1 MILVPCGATNEDAMR
16 GSKQLGEFLRSR
28 RAKIRPDDVG
38 LPTIRRRRAPGLRR
52 EEVAQLAGISVEWY
66 VKLEQGRA
74 VSPSAS
80 TISALGDALRL
91 GKAELSHLRA
101 LAEKPES
108 KAFATEVVPET
119 ISHLV
124 ASLKQPA
131 YVLGPRWDIL
141 AWNNAA
147 ADLFTDFAQLPFEE
161 RNILL
166 YVLTDPAAR
175 RLFGE
180 TWENEAR
187 RMIALFRVA
196 HDLWA
201 GDAAFGTLVEQLLK
215 RCSEFSEWWTS
226 HEVGAP
232 VSGLKTLTHPFR
244 GELKFRFATF
254 QANDNPALKL
264 AIYALADDA

>member
-1 MILVPCGATNEDAMR
+1 MR
-16 GSKQLGEFLRSR
+16 SSKQLGEFLRSR
-28 RAKIRPDDVG
+28 RTKLLPGDVE
-38 LPTIRRRRAPGLRR
+38 LPTLRRRRAPGLRR

-66 VKLEQGRA
+66 IKLEQGRA

-80 TISALGDALRL
+80 TISALGQALRL

-101 LAEKPES
+101 LAETPKR
-108 KAFATEVVPET
+108 KAFVIEVVPET

-124 ASLKQPA
+124 ASFQQPA
-131 YVLGPRWDIL
+131 YVLGQRWDIL
-141 AWNNAA
+141 AWNDAA
-147 ADLFTDFAQLPFEE
+147 ADLFTDFALLPCEE

-166 YVLTDPAAR
+166 YMLGDPAAR

-180 TWENEAR
+180 TWGDEAR
-187 RMIALFRVA
+187 RMVSLFRVA

-201 GDAAFGTLVEQLLK
+201 GDAAFGTLVEQLRT
-215 RCSEFSEWWTS
+215 RCPEFSEWWTS

-232 VSGLKTLTHPFR
+232 VSGVKTMTHPVQ
-244 GELKFRFATF
+244 GDLKFKFATF

-264 AIYALADDA
+264 AIYAVAGDA